1 MKKTL
6 LSLITLLCCSVIL
19 SPANANSATINEG
32 FKSLSDI
39 ELALNPLE
47 VIANHD
53 GIRRSIDLNI
63 QFKLGSAEILP
74 SALRQIDALGNALKG
89 DKLNHCVISLTGH
102 TDATG
107 SSEANQSL
115 SEQRANAVRNN
126 LINSHHIT
134 LEKLV
139 AIGKGDTQ
147 LLAKLA
153 ANDAKH
159 RRVEIGL
166 VNIEQCKASALKNK
180 SEQKKSVTKEKDG
193 KLNIDW

>member
-1 MKKTL
+1 MKKTIL
-6 LSLITLLCCSVIL
+6 ALITLLICSVIL
-19 SPANANSATINEG
+19 SQANADNSSQNKS
-32 FKSLSDI
+32 FKSLADI

-74 SALRQIDALGNALKG
+74 SAQRQIDALGQALKG
-89 DKLNHCVISLTGH
+89 DKLSNCVISLTGH

-107 SSEANQSL
+107 NRENNQSL
-115 SEQRANAVRNN
+115 SEQRANAVKQS
-126 LINSHHIT
+126 LIDSYNIT

-139 AIGKGDTQ
+139 AQGKGDTQ

-153 ANDAKH
+153 VNDAKH

-166 VNIEQCKASALKNK
+166 NNLEQCRAKALKNNK
-180 SEQKKSVTKEKDG
+180 LQQKLVTKEKDG